1 MFLLVLLKNSKN
13 PPRKF
18 GISASEFCSFS
29 SLAYFS
35 LSLFEFLLKRYF
47 GDQNKLLNFA
57 GRTVKY
63 SALNGLII
71 THVLPEI
78 CNEGFYLII

>member
-1 MFLLVLLKNSKN
+1 MLVLLKNSKN

-29 SLAYFS
+29 SLAHFS

-47 GDQNKLLNFA
+47 GDQNKLLNLA

-63 SALNGLII
+63 GALNGLII
-71 THVLPEI
+71 THVLPER